1 MTEPTVLLEERGAV
15 AVLTLNRPQAL
26 NSLTRHMHQEV
37 WAALDKVDANPLLR
51 ALDFIIISIIQFKE
65 LHFIINRIL

>member
-26 NSLTRHMHQEV
+26 N
-37 WAALDKVDANPLLR
+37 ALDLSGKNIVIVKDA
-51 ALDFIIISIIQFKE
+51 DG
-65 LHFIINRIL
+65 